1 MVLNHQYNQRH
12 SFSVNFVYNTGRP
25 TTAPQGSYRSL
36 SGVPIP
42 IYSSRNWLRIPDYH
56 RMDLAYTF
64 GHGYKKRKKLKTSW
78 TVSIYN
84 LYARKNAFS
93 VYFTQTPFTG
103 AQANKLAVLGTVF
116 PSITLD
122 LENR

>member
-1 MVLNHQYNQRH
+1 MSSTEW
-12 SFSVNFVYNTGRP
+12 SFILIYKYPSDFFLIHHNPDPV
-25 TTAPQGSYRSL
+25 SYTHL
-36 SGVPIP
+36 
-42 IYSSRNWLRIPDYH
+42 SSRNWLRIPDYH

-116 PSITLD
+116 PSITLN